1 VDGRIGPEHVVVD
14 QHVPVSGA
22 FDLLRP
28 GPDSPGVVAEF
39 GLGEDG
45 TDA

>member
-1 VDGRIGPEHVVVD
+1 M
-14 QHVPVSGA
+14 PVSSA
-22 FDLLRP
+22 FDLLPP
-28 GPDSPGVVAEF
+28 GSDSPGVVAEF